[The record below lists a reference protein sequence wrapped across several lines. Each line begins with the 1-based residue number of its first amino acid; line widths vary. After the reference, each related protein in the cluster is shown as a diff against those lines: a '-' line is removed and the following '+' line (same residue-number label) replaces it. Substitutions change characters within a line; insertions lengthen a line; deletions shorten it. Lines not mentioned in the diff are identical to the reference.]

1 MAENRRPENISRRN
15 LFRGGCIS
23 TPSTTSQDVALK
35 KSGDSAMTTFQSFA
49 QTTQRAVC
57 LALAALIVTSYL
69 SVGAAG
75 AQFAVNHAYATSVA
89 SK

>member
-1 MAENRRPENISRRN
+1 
-15 LFRGGCIS
+15 
-23 TPSTTSQDVALK
+23 
-35 KSGDSAMTTFQSFA
+35 MTTFQSFA